1 MKVLYERAVAYLN
14 VDYAVDYNY
23 VLYAGTSPLLQDSLY
38 EATKLVSV
46 AQGVGR
52 IQKFKER
59 GTTTNFLLWSKNGP
73 DTSTPSF

>member
-46 AQGVGR
+46 IPRSGVDPE
-52 IQKFKER
+52 I
-59 GTTTNFLLWSKNGP
+59 
-73 DTSTPSF
+73 